1 MNTTTELTAWT
12 EANNTNL
19 VAILLSEEGY
29 CTHLFC
35 FLHWCITMLVHWII
49 LTNHLINESL
59 YLTKL
64 LIGNLLEV
72 RNVEAEGVRTY
83 V

>member
-19 VAILLSEEGY
+19 VAILLTEEGY
-29 CTHLFC
+29 GTHLLC
-35 FLHWCITMLVHWII
+35 LLHWRITMLVHWII
-49 LTNHLINESL
+49 LTNHLIDKLL
-59 YLTKL
+59 YLTKFF
-64 LIGNLLEV
+64 ISNLLEV
-72 RNVEAEGVRTY
+72 RNIEAEGVRTY